1 LHIGSF
7 KETLPSPLDNNVM
20 VWHSLADVTAKQ
32 GETNM
37 KRLLYA
43 SVAAV
48 MLIAPAYSDGTTRQM
63 YNDTFNSLMGRA
75 IQFNV
80 QPVHSCDGSLCHD
93 TRTLPHVKGL
103 TIILTSFSDG
113 VHKSALSKKIIQATA

>member
-1 LHIGSF
+1 MKF
-7 KETLPSPLDNNVM
+7 TL
-20 VWHSLADVTAKQ
+20 
-32 GETNM
+32 
-37 KRLLYA
+37 
-43 SVAAV
+43 VAAV
-48 MLIAPAYSDGTTRQM
+48 AAAAMVLAAPAYPEGTTRQM

-93 TRTLPHVKGL
+93 RRTLPRVNQI

-113 VHKSALSKKIIQATA
+113 GSQICTIKEDNTGYCLNSKGKDMDVSFDGQHWQQGKINQTHFDGE

>member
-1 LHIGSF
+1 
-7 KETLPSPLDNNVM
+7 
-20 VWHSLADVTAKQ
+20 
-32 GETNM
+32 M

-48 MLIAPAYSDGTTRQM
+48 MLIAPACADGTTRQM

-75 IQFNV
+75 IQFNI
-80 QPVHSCDGSLCHD
+80 QPEHSCDGNLCHD

-113 VHKSALSKKIIQATA
+113 GSQICTIKEDNTGYCLNSKGKDMDVTFDGQHWQQGKINQTHFDGE